1 MLGEWRIT
9 GFYGRPNRNER
20 RASWALLR
28 ELASQ
33 YSYPWVCCGDFNAIL
48 TQDEKRGG
56 NFYPTYLVQ
65 DFRDAV
71 LQAGLSDVNMNG
83 YKYTW
88 DNARDDDD
96 WVEAKLDRFLANDD
110 WKRRFILVVVAKLL
124 RKSGL
129 ILPGSV
135 LEKLQFCSVRLG
147 EWGDNLRKLYKQEID
162 DCKRVMSLL
171 RGKRDAHSRESFR
184 MAKSKFLDLLR
195 RKESYWRQRA
205 KEFWLKEGD
214 QNTKFFHRKNTI
226 RQRKNRIDR
235 LKDDNGNWCDWST
248 GLEAMITD
256 YFKNIFTSNADEVR
270 EAVFSMQADK
280 SPGLDGFNPG
290 FYQKYWTIIGDQV
303 SNFCISCIRDRE
315 FPSELNDTAIVL
327 IPKKEHVERMSD
339 LRPIALC
346 KVLYKIISKM
356 IANRLKK
363 YPEKCRVAYETLHY
377 MRGKRRGRDG
387 YAALKID
394 VSKAFDRLEWKFLT
408 AMLMKL
414 GFDTNFVEFLYLCVS
429 SVSFKVLH
437 QGMLTDAILPGR
449 GLRQGDPLSPYL
461 FILCMEGLSRLIH
474 NRVAIGRL
482 NGVAVE
488 GPRANVHDET
498 RQNICNILQVCEQD
512 NLGSYLGLPT
522 AIGRN
527 KQEVFQFVKDKF
539 WRRINSWKNK
549 ALSRAGKEI
558 LVKTVLQSLPNYV
571 MNLFLLP
578 KGICDDLQQI
588 MARFWWGT
596 KVDGSR
602 SLHWLGWDRLACH
615 KHFGGLS
622 FKKIRQFNIA
632 MLGRMGWHLYMNS
645 NSLASRIL
653 KAKYYP
659 NVSFLEAPIGN
670 NPSYVWRSIRESQ
683 SLIRDGLLWR
693 VGDGNDIAIW
703 LDSWLPDVAFPMVTT
718 TFDFNFRVY
727 MVSNLITE
735 GAWNIDLV
743 NRVFNERDRKL
754 ILSIPLRRSSSIDLQ
769 FWKHDKRGAYSIAIR
784 FSIDQIKTLF
794 SHVPTTQVC
803 PLCNVDCESVKHV
816 LVECSFAR
824 HVWLA
829 SHLGWFSP
837 STHSFQDWLMRAL
850 ALFNPNDSAT
860 LAYLCWSIWEERNSV
875 VWKSAQPAA
884 NSCRLRGLRLK
895 REWDDALVSIRA
907 AIPPTADLP
916 TPQEWKKPGPNW
928 VKLNVDIATNVNSG
942 WTGIGMVVR
951 NEMGSFVACKISRM
965 VGLFSPTIAEI
976 MGVREAL
983 SWIKDNNWQNVIVE
997 SDNLQVVNVLNSMNV
1012 ENFSMMGGIVSDCR
1026 SLINEISCEILFS
1039 HVFRSANGV
1048 AHALAQATRS
1058 FPNAMEWTLS
1068 PPEFVS
1074 LLLL

>member
-1 MLGEWRIT
+1 MEICSNFSLLSSSFWHIDVLVEVAMLGEWRIT

-110 WKRRFILVVVAKLL
+110 WKRRFALSKAAVLDYSSSDHLPILLQVRIFLPRHSPRLFRFENTWGAE
-124 RKSGL
+124 SGCREIVEEIWSDPSL
-129 ILPGSV
+129 GSV

-162 DCKRVMSLL
+162 DCKRVMGLL

-214 QNTKFFHRKNTI
+214 QNTKFFHRKATI

-256 YFKNIFTSNADEVR
+256 YFKNIFTSNAGSSND
-270 EAVFSMQADK
+270 
-280 SPGLDGFNPG
+280 
-290 FYQKYWTIIGDQV
+290 IIDLVPALVTDDQNV
-303 SNFCISCIRDRE
+303 D
-315 FPSELNDTAIVL
+315 
-327 IPKKEHVERMSD
+327 
-339 LRPIALC
+339 
-346 KVLYKIISKM
+346 
-356 IANRLKK
+356 
-363 YPEKCRVAYETLHY
+363 
-377 MRGKRRGRDG
+377 
-387 YAALKID
+387 
-394 VSKAFDRLEWKFLT
+394 
-408 AMLMKL
+408 LMK
-414 GFDTNFVEFLYLCVS
+414 
-429 SVSFKVLH
+429 
-437 QGMLTDAILPGR
+437 P
-449 GLRQGDPLSPYL
+449 
-461 FILCMEGLSRLIH
+461 
-474 NRVAIGRL
+474 
-482 NGVAVE
+482 
-488 GPRANVHDET
+488 
-498 RQNICNILQVCEQD
+498 
-512 NLGSYLGLPT
+512 
-522 AIGRN
+522 
-527 KQEVFQFVKDKF
+527 
-539 WRRINSWKNK
+539 
-549 ALSRAGKEI
+549 
-558 LVKTVLQSLPNYV
+558 
-571 MNLFLLP
+571 
-578 KGICDDLQQI
+578 
-588 MARFWWGT
+588 
-596 KVDGSR
+596 
-602 SLHWLGWDRLACH
+602 
-615 KHFGGLS
+615 
-622 FKKIRQFNIA
+622 
-632 MLGRMGWHLYMNS
+632 
-645 NSLASRIL
+645 
-653 KAKYYP
+653 
-659 NVSFLEAPIGN
+659 
-670 NPSYVWRSIRESQ
+670 
-683 SLIRDGLLWR
+683 
-693 VGDGNDIAIW
+693 
-703 LDSWLPDVAFPMVTT
+703 WLPDVAFPMVTT
-718 TFDFNFRVY
+718 TFDFNFGVY
-727 MVSNLITE
+727 MVSDLITD

-769 FWKHDKRGAYSIAIR
+769 FWKHDKREAVIQLAVLTSYRLRNLTQLLAIKNSGR
-784 FSIDQIKTLF
+784 SFGLSQRHQKSETFFGVLYLVLYRPDQDF
-794 SHVPTTQVC
+794 
-803 PLCNVDCESVKHV
+803 V
-816 LVECSFAR
+816 LGMFRPQR

-965 VGLFSPTIAEI
+965 V
-976 MGVREAL
+976 
-983 SWIKDNNWQNVIVE
+983 
-997 SDNLQVVNVLNSMNV
+997 VNVLNSMNV

-1068 PPEFVS
+1068 PPEFVTH
-1074 LLLL
+1074 LLL